1 MELGPG
7 VPSVKLPVDDGS
19 GGIALPHQRS
29 GLPRQ
34 RSLVREPLLQAA
46 TGQDTGLDFR
56 HPFGKLRTGFN
67 QLPSTRSSRVAKG
80 SGV

>member
-7 VPSVKLPVDDGS
+7 VPGVKLPVDDGS

-29 GLPRQ
+29 GFPPQ

-46 TGQDTGLDFR
+46 TGQDAELYLQYIRPTA
-56 HPFGKLRTGFN
+56 
-67 QLPSTRSSRVAKG
+67 PSTRPSRVAKG
-80 SGV
+80 LGA